1 MDSSSLA
8 NFSELR
14 QKLNN
19 WGIDAE
25 DLVTFHYI
33 MIAFK
38 KSQSI
43 H

>member
-19 WGIDAE
+19 WDIDAE
-25 DLVTFHYI
+25 DLVTLHYI
-33 MIAFK
+33 TFQFFN
-38 KSQSI
+38 SF
-43 H
+43 